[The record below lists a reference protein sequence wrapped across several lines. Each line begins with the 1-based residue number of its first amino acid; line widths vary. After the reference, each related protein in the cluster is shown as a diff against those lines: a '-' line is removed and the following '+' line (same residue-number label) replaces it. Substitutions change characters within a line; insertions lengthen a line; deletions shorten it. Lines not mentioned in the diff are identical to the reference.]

1 VNFFTKMTLG
11 AAAVL
16 LAAVAAVL
24 LFRSREA
31 ARVEALMREAVGWA
45 AAGEAERVA
54 ELIDP
59 DFESGGWNAAAARAE
74 IRRRLRPGAFEKLE
88 LISIGVSVNGDEAR
102 VNLVLKW
109 PLPEARLNLEAEQAA
124 VVRLRKR
131 EGAWKVVGF
140 QESGDRRW

>member
-1 VNFFTKMTLG
+1 MNFFTKMTLG
-11 AAAVL
+11 SVAVL
-16 LAAVAAVL
+16 LAAAAAIL
-24 LFRSREA
+24 LSRSRDA
-31 ARVEALMREAVGWA
+31 ARVEALMRDAVGWA

-54 ELIDP
+54 EMIDD
-59 DFESGGWNAAAARAE
+59 DFDSSGWNAKAARAE
-74 IRRRLRPGAFEKLE
+74 IRRRIRPGAFDRLE

-109 PLPEARLNLEAEQAA
+109 PLPEAHLKLEAEQGA

-131 EGAWKVVGF
+131 EGTWKVVGF